1 MLQARPITARASGPA
16 TSAVADPG
24 EQWNDSL
31 AGDYL
36 WTNGNLGEA
45 LPDVMTP
52 ATWSFIELFMSR
64 MIFPPSVRDYRG
76 YGRIGGRFYANVSVS
91 MSLEALIGI
100 SSRRFVA
107 LFGPVLGRLPSLEE
121 IPRAHLPRWK
131 ASRLMVPAT
140 FAMVRRVNA
149 NAKRLP
155 QFLADSPA
163 RCDRLR
169 AEIEQTADAAA
180 LADLWPAQVRPLLV
194 EAADML
200 TAAGS
205 ADGTT
210 LVSTPG
216 KLAALVGEADAALL
230 LSGQQT
236 EEGISLA
243 SLGPVVGLARLAR
256 GEIDRDDFV
265 REYGH
270 RGAHEV
276 ELSIPRPAEDPGL
289 ARRPARRS
297 ARHGPRHRPRRGRIA
312 GQAAGGPRRG
322 LGAAGTQRPVEG
334 DGGAQAH
341 HALGAA
347 RPRPRGGQIR
357 GRQVGVGSADLGAA
371 GRGADRP
378 RR

>member
-1 MLQARPITARASGPA
+1 
-16 TSAVADPG
+16 
-24 EQWNDSL
+24 
-31 AGDYL
+31 
-36 WTNGNLGEA
+36 
-45 LPDVMTP
+45 MTP

-76 YGRIGGRFYANVSVS
+76 FGRIGGRFYANVSVS
-91 MSLEALIGI
+91 MSLEARIGI
-100 SSRRFVA
+100 SSRRFVTY
-107 LFGPVLGRLPSLEE
+107 FGPVLGRLPSLEE

-169 AEIEQTADAAA
+169 AEISATTDAAA
-180 LADLWPAQVRPLLV
+180 LAALWPAQVRPLLV

-210 LVSTPG
+210 LVTTPG

-230 LSGQQT
+230 LSGQQAD
-236 EEGISLA
+236 GASLA

-256 GEIDRDDFV
+256 GEVDRSAFI

-270 RGAHEV
+270 RGGHEV
-276 ELSIPRPAEDPGL
+276 ELSMARPAEDPGWPDDQL
-289 ARRPARRS
+289 AARPGS
-297 ARHGPRHRPRRGRIA
+297 GPVPTPLRPRCGRVA
-312 GQAAGGPRRG
+312 GRAAGGPGRG
-322 LGAAGTQRPVEG
+322 LGAAGAQRPVEG
-334 DGGAQAH
+334 GGGAQAD

-357 GRQVGVGSADLGAA
+357 GRQVGVGGQDLGAA
-371 GRGADRP
+371 GRGAHRS
-378 RR
+378 R